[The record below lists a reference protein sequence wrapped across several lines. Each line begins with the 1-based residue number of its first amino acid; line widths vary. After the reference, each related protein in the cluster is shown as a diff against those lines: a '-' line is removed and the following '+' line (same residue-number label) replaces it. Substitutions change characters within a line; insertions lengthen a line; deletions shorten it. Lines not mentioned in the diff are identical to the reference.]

1 MTKNGHDKL
10 LLLLI
15 IVKYVEHDDELLAVS
30 IIFFFFKCFVAE
42 ATNVVP
48 ILLSAVFLESDML
61 VEECLDFCHSHMNHI
76 LDSKQSFSC
85 LTDQLI
91 QKYRQKILNF
101 KIKIKTN
108 ENN

>member
-1 MTKNGHDKL
+1 
-10 LLLLI
+10 
-15 IVKYVEHDDELLAVS
+15 
-30 IIFFFFKCFVAE
+30 
-42 ATNVVP
+42 
-48 ILLSAVFLESDML
+48 
-61 VEECLDFCHSHMNHI
+61 MNHI